1 VRLGRRPKLDAD
13 REQLGGWRWARRAQA
28 AMTDTQNDP
37 TPLTEPQQIP
47 NDDDLG
53 ETAPDLPDELEDDD
67 EDIREPG
74 I

>member
-1 VRLGRRPKLDAD
+1 
-13 REQLGGWRWARRAQA
+13 
-28 AMTDTQNDP
+28 MTDTQNDP